1 MGKPWPLHDTK
12 AEEFQAF
19 AAAYN
24 ATRIQQFTE
33 ERKGG
38 PGSAHPFERVVMTL
52 ASFRAEL
59 FGSP

>member
-1 MGKPWPLHDTK
+1 MAFLHDTK
-12 AEEFQAF
+12 AEKFEAF

-24 ATRIQQFTE
+24 VTGTQQLTE
-33 ERKGG
+33 EREGG
-38 PGSAHPFERVVMTL
+38 PGGAHSFERVVMTL